1 VRVHDLGR
9 TTLEVDGRLVALG
22 ESRRKAAALFL
33 YLVTRQHQSAT
44 REQVMEQ
51 LWPDQNP
58 RSASNSL
65 HQTLFFLRRDIEAAK
80 EQGPTADYVRME
92 SDLIYLNPE
101 LVQID
106 SVAFHRQG
114 AAVLAA
120 RQSETSGREILRL
133 YTGRFAPEFEYED
146 WAEDWRGQVHAVF
159 LRLAHD
165 TGRALIDAA
174 RWHDASDALSH
185 AVTVDPSALDL
196 RSMLVHS
203 LVHAGAAD
211 AAQAQYRVLAAAYE
225 RETGEPP
232 PAFERLTR
240 SIGDAVNDP

>member
-1 VRVHDLGR
+1 
-9 TTLEVDGRLVALG
+9 
-22 ESRRKAAALFL
+22 
-33 YLVTRQHQSAT
+33 
-44 REQVMEQ
+44 MEQ

-120 RQSETSGREILRL
+120 RQSEASGREILRL
-133 YTGRFAPEFEYED
+133 YAGRFAPEFEYED
-146 WAEDWRGQVHAVF
+146 WAEDSREGNPTRCSFVWR
-159 LRLAHD
+159 
-165 TGRALIDAA
+165 T
-174 RWHDASDALSH
+174 
-185 AVTVDPSALDL
+185 TP
-196 RSMLVHS
+196 
-203 LVHAGAAD
+203 
-211 AAQAQYRVLAAAYE
+211 
-225 RETGEPP
+225 GEH
-232 PAFERLTR
+232 
-240 SIGDAVNDP
+240 